1 MKDFLSIRMRH
12 KTKYSRKQTLTARN
26 IRAGIVVHPAQLN
39 RINCEASYSVMNKQ
53 QMRIANIRLT
63 MFCERNTGLFHL
75 VRERAFFMKNT
86 CGSGQNELG
95 RILC

>member
-1 MKDFLSIRMRH
+1 
-12 KTKYSRKQTLTARN
+12 
-26 IRAGIVVHPAQLN
+26 
-39 RINCEASYSVMNKQ
+39 
-53 QMRIANIRLT
+53 MRIANIRLT
-63 MFCERNTGLFHL
+63 LFCERNTGLFHL

>member
-1 MKDFLSIRMRH
+1 MGWDLFVS
-12 KTKYSRKQTLTARN
+12 
-26 IRAGIVVHPAQLN
+26 GVVQVTPDKL
-39 RINCEASYSVMNKQ
+39 RSSYSVMNKQ

-63 MFCERNTGLFHL
+63 LFCERNTGLFHL